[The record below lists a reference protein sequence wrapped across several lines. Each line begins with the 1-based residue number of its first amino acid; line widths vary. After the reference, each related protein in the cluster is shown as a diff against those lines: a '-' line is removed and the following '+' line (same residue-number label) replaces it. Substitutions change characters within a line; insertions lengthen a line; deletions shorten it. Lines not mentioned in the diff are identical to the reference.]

1 MKSLIRRFIPSHYY
15 RELCQKLQSLSQDTK
30 NVDEYFKK
38 MKLVMIRANIEE
50 DKEATMAR
58 FMNALNHDIAYI
70 VELHHYV
77 ELKEMMHMVVK
88 VEKHLK

>member
-1 MKSLIRRFIPSHYY
+1 
-15 RELCQKLQSLSQDTK
+15 
-30 NVDEYFKK
+30 